1 MNCADAREI
10 LAAYVEQECP
20 IDKLA
25 ELDRHL
31 QECAAC
37 SEHCLQAIR
46 DASLAHAIVRA
57 AYPAERFQAKLDAV
71 FRPTR
76 WKVVRMT
83 WVAVATA
90 IAVAIPGIWLIGR
103 WLQPNVTVVYQSG
116 ITWTG
121 DSDRLPARR
130 EFGIIT
136 VGQPGRPTAVG
147 IVNPDGSRKTRPLDQ
162 GSHGAV
168 FQWAER
174 IGKQDDFESLR
185 TQVMQYAGV
194 PRALIIC
201 DGPDSTLRFDAARLR
216 PMDTLYATLGAAY
229 DLSES
234 LREHGFDHV
243 DVQQTAPKALE
254 KLINYNLVIVVAS
267 NQSVEP
273 KFATLLE
280 RYVYH
285 GGGVVLVGGAPAYLC
300 TPADGASGAV
310 RGGPSAAT
318 DLTAIEKWFGAYRYG
333 NHDGGAVEVLIPR
346 PFGVSIRWDTTFKKP
361 GAAAVFAREGDHEF
375 RPVVG
380 WRSGGLFAFAHTY
393 GLGRVYY
400 QSVDREWRRGQDQAG
415 YIESLL
421 IGGCLWACGYIE
433 NPSSSVSQ

>member
-1 MNCADAREI
+1 MNCAEAREM
-10 LAAYVEQECP
+10 LTAYLEQRCP
-20 IDKLA
+20 VDKLA
-25 ELDRHL
+25 EFDGHIE
-31 QECAAC
+31 ECADC
-37 SEHCLQAIR
+37 SQQCLQAIR
-46 DASLAHAIVRA
+46 DANLAQAVVRT
-57 AYPAERFQAKLDAV
+57 AYPEDRLQAKLDAV
-71 FRPTR
+71 FKPTR
-76 WKVVRMT
+76 LKPARIT
-83 WVAVATA
+83 LVAVATA
-90 IAVAIPGIWLIGR
+90 IALVVTGTWLIAR

-121 DSDRLPARR
+121 GSDRLPARK

-136 VGQPGRPTAVG
+136 VRQPGRPMAVG
-147 IVNPDGSRKTRPLDQ
+147 IVNPDGSWKTRPVGQ

-201 DGPDSTLRFDAARLR
+201 DGPDSTLRFDTARLR
-216 PMDTLYATLGAAY
+216 PINTLYATLGAAY

-243 DVQQTAPKALE
+243 DVQQTAPKSLE

-273 KFATLLE
+273 RFAALLE
-280 RYVYH
+280 RYMYH
-285 GGGVVLVGGAPAYLC
+285 GGGVVLVGGVPAYLC
-300 TPADGASGAV
+300 TPAEGPSGAV
-310 RGGPSAAT
+310 RGGPSAVT

-333 NHDGGAVEVLIPR
+333 NHEGGAAEVLIPR
-346 PFGVSIRWDTTFKKP
+346 PFGVNTQWDTTFRKP
-361 GAAAVFAREGDHEF
+361 GAAAVFAREVDHEF
-375 RPVVG
+375 LPIVR

-400 QSVDREWRRGQDQAG
+400 QSVDREWRRGREQAD
-415 YIESLL
+415 YIETLF

-433 NPSSSVSQ
+433 DPSSSVSQ